1 MKRRLCN
8 TSEFKSLAFVQRTG
22 VKQKQ
27 SEFICS
33 GCKPLL
39 SNPKLVG
46 MTNNLY
52 IRQDLTETSLRVL
65 KQDLRVL

>member
-1 MKRRLCN
+1 MEQKR
-8 TSEFKSLAFVQRTG
+8 
-22 VKQKQ
+22 

-52 IRQDLTETSLRVL
+52 IRQDLTEMCLRVL
-65 KQDLRVL
+65 NQDLRVL